1 MSSPT
6 RQEADEVGEI
16 YDEMSDLVDVYYG
29 NIHLGYWADDD
40 DPTPLRD
47 ALERMTDLV
56 VDALELAPGQHLLD
70 VGCGVGEPAIRIAAR
85 SGVRITGISNSAWHV
100 EETARRVTAAGVGGL
115 VTARQADAGALP
127 FPNATFDA
135 VLALDSLPN
144 AVDKGQWLREVGR
157 VLRPGGRFAL
167 TDYTAEVPLT
177 PADREVIATHGIFD
191 PPTAPAL
198 CDLVSDAGLVV
209 EQRRDWGARARRT
222 YDEVLSLL
230 HHRREAM
237 ADAYGSERMR
247 AFEDSLAPVLEV
259 CRAKLGYLLVAG
271 HRPG

>member
-1 MSSPT
+1 
-6 RQEADEVGEI
+6 
-16 YDEMSDLVDVYYG
+16 MSDLVDVYHG
-29 NIHLGYWADDD
+29 NIHLGYWADDE

-56 VDALELAPGQHLLD
+56 VDTLALTPGQHLVD
-70 VGCGVGEPAIRIAAR
+70 VGCGVGEPAIRIAER
-85 SGVRITGISNSAWHV
+85 FGVRITGISNSAWHV
-100 EETARRVTAAGVGGL
+100 AETTRRAAAAGVGDL
-115 VTARQADAGALP
+115 VTARHADAGALP

-135 VLALDSLPN
+135 LLAFDSLPN
-144 AVDKGQWLREVGR
+144 AVDREQWLREMNR
-157 VLRPGGRFAL
+157 VLRPGGRFAV

-177 PADREVIATHGIFD
+177 PADLEAIATHGIFD

-198 CDLVSDAGLVV
+198 CDLVAGAGLVV

-222 YDEVLSLL
+222 YDEVASLFDN
-230 HHRREAM
+230 RRAAL
-237 ADAYGSERMR
+237 ADAYGAERMR
-247 AFEDSLAPVLEV
+247 AFEDSLAPVFEV